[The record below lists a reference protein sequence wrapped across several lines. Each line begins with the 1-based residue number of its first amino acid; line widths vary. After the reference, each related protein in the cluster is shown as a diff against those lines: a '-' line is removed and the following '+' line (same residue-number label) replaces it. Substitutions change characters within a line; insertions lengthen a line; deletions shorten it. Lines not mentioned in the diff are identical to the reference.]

1 VAITPLEALRLIVS
15 ETNKNGADEVEPG
28 WMPSDQWAKQWNLSE
43 PRTRSLLVAGYRSGV
58 LEKKQF
64 RINLGSMLRPVN
76 HYRPVEAPKKRK

>member
-15 ETNKNGADEVEPG
+15 ETNKNGAEEVPLG
-28 WMPSDQWAKQWNLSE
+28 WLPSDQWARQWNLSE
-43 PRTRSLLVAGYRSGV
+43 PRTRALLVAGYRTGV

-76 HYRPVEAPKKRK
+76 HYRPVEKKKR